1 MGVEIGPPGKGL
13 DPSRGRFYPVA
24 MFTGLVEGMG
34 TVVAREAV
42 AAGTHLWVDL
52 GPLAEGLALGDS
64 VCTAGACMSVAAQEG
79 TTVRYDVSPES
90 LDKTTLGSL
99 EKDSKVNIERSLR
112 VGDRLGG
119 HFLSGHVDGLGTF
132 VGAEQQGDFAVY
144 TFQVPASFWPFLVSK
159 GSVGIEG
166 VSLTVAEMKPDH
178 GFTVALIPETLSRT
192 TLGALKP
199 GSKVNLEGDLL
210 GKYVL
215 RFLEQK
221 SEDPEGL
228 AEALRILGNPESTLP

>member
-1 MGVEIGPPGKGL
+1 
-13 DPSRGRFYPVA
+13 

-34 TVVAREAV
+34 TVKATEAV
-42 AAGTHLWVDL
+42 AAGHHLWVDL

-64 VCTAGACMSVAAQEG
+64 VCTAGACMSVAVLDGQ
-79 TTVRYDVSPES
+79 TVRYDVSPES
-90 LDKTTLGSL
+90 LSKTTLGEL
-99 EKDSKVNIERSLR
+99 QEGSKVNIERSLR
-112 VGDRLGG
+112 VGGRLGG
-119 HFLSGHVDGLGTF
+119 HFLSGHVDGLGTY
-132 VGAEQQGDFAVY
+132 VGAEQQGDFAVF

-178 GFTVALIPETLSRT
+178 CFTVALIPETLSRT
-192 TLGALKP
+192 TLGDLKP
-199 GSKVNLEGDLL
+199 GAKVNLEGDLL

-221 SEDPEGL
+221 SQDPEAL
-228 AEALRILGNPESTLP
+228 ADALRNLGNPDSILP